1 MSLDQVFGGS
11 QSVPLLSKDQMRFQT
26 AIFKKV
32 LPTVGKDTPT
42 YTGQTIAGVNPL
54 MQSAMSGMQGAA
66 SLNPNVNIA
75 LNNQL
80 AGAGDPAGVRAMYEA
95 ALAPAQRDF
104 QDTLSQVESRYG
116 DVWGRSGAQP
126 MMTGRATAEYG
137 SNLASLLAQLTYQD
151 RQQAMERQA
160 NAIPLATG
168 VRSSDIDALNAVYG
182 AGSAQRA
189 IEQQKLLGDYQGWNA
204 KQWYNNP
211 ALALGNQQMG
221 IQTQGYVN
229 QPGVF
234 NQIVGAGQGLMN
246 ASMSAIRP
254 LG

>member
-1 MSLDQVFGGS
+1 MSLAQVFGGS

-26 AIFKKV
+26 GIFKNV
-32 LPTVGKDTPT
+32 LPRIGKPVET

-54 MQSAMSGMQGAA
+54 MQSAISGMQGAA
-66 SLNPNVNIA
+66 TLNPNVNIA
-75 LNNQL
+75 LDNQL
-80 AGAGDPAGVRAMYEA
+80 SGAGDPAGVRAMYEA

-104 QDTLSQVESRYG
+104 QDTLSQVEARYG

-137 SNLASLLAQLTYQD
+137 TNLAQLLANLTYQD
-151 RQQAMERQA
+151 RQQAMDRQA
-160 NAIPLATG
+160 AAIPLATG
-168 VRSSDIDALNAVYG
+168 VRSADIEALNSVYG

-204 KQWYNNP
+204 KQWYNDP
-211 ALALGNQQMG
+211 ALALGTSMMG
-221 IQTQGYVN
+221 IQNQGYVN

-234 NQIVGAGQGLMN
+234 NQVVGAGQGLAN
-246 ASMSAIRP
+246 AGMSLIRP